1 MSTITLNSQ
10 PITLQEIPN
19 ELQIKIF
26 DFWSLED
33 FKKYYLKIKNF
44 KPILDYLIK
53 KKNFTFICRY
63 DMVLEDIVFQYY
75 QTAYNRTYSDHL
87 LYNGIIEKMY
97 HNQELCI
104 KIWKEKCHKY
114 DYNLPYMPKVL
125 EIVFKENKQKFM
137 NGKFKKDYSED
148 RFTQGLFI
156 SQLITYLN
164 H

>member
-1 MSTITLNSQ
+1 MELI
-10 PITLQEIPN
+10 LQELPN
-19 ELQIKIF
+19 ELQIKVF
-26 DFWSLED
+26 DFWTIED
-33 FKKYYLKIKNF
+33 FQKYYFKIKNF

-53 KKNFTFICRY
+53 KKNFKFIGRY

-104 KIWKEKCHKY
+104 KMWKEKCNKY

-125 EIVFKENKQKFM
+125 EIVFKENKQNFI
-137 NGKFKKDYSED
+137 NGNFKKDYSED
-148 RFTQGLFI
+148 RLTQGLFL
-156 SQLITYLN
+156 SKLITYLN